1 MSHEHIT
8 KGKTMQPIAV
18 LKTRKGFTLIEV
30 LSVVGIIAILAA
42 IAIPSYKA
50 TMDRSREKAAAA
62 AIAEVKSRLS
72 LEYAYYRLKNPG
84 SVESLTIKGFLNT
97 TSVNDTSKLIK
108 KYAIDIGDDFEVTL
122 DPDNNRKTD
131 ITVDKIKDIVMTDNN
146 SDEWSLP
153 D

>member
-1 MSHEHIT
+1 
-8 KGKTMQPIAV
+8 
-18 LKTRKGFTLIEV
+18 
-30 LSVVGIIAILAA
+30 
-42 IAIPSYKA
+42 
-50 TMDRSREKAAAA
+50 
-62 AIAEVKSRLS
+62 
-72 LEYAYYRLKNPG
+72 LKNPG